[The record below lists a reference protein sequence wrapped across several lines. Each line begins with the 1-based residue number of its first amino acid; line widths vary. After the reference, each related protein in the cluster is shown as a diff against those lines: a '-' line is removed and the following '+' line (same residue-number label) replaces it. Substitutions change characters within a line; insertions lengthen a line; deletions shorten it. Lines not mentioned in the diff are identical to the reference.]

1 MNFVFKEANF
11 RFSAE
16 AGRNE
21 GILRPFLGGALG
33 VEEIIICGHT
43 RCGALKGVFDGID
56 ATQFPHVAKWVEPI
70 AKERAMHPE
79 VSDPE
84 EFGKIHVVEQARNI
98 LTYPIVRKKISQGQ
112 VRVHCWIYDVTKGE
126 FLEWTGKGFE
136 FVPVG
141 PHSLHRNIQELLEPS
156 QSDY

>member
-141 PHSLHRNIQELLEPS
+141 PHSLHGNIQELLEPS